1 MIIQIKN
8 LLDESQTKKARNF
21 VERADF
27 VEGRETNRGSKI
39 KNNEQIR
46 QNDPEQSDIAGMIV
60 HALLNN
66 DDVLNTAFPRGI
78 PGPTFSRYQPGMYYG
93 LHMDEAIMNTKPK
106 PLRTDMSVTV
116 FLSSADEYDG
126 GELELWTGTEPQHV
140 KLDAGDAVVYPTGV
154 IHQVRP
160 VTRGTRY
167 AAVTWIQSQ
176 IPELKHRQ
184 ILSHYY
190 QLVARMGAKA
200 DETDRLLMESVRTG
214 LYRLWMEL

>member
-1 MIIQIKN
+1 MIIQIKS
-8 LLDESQTKKARNF
+8 LLDESQTKKARSF

-27 VEGRETNRGSKI
+27 VEGRETNRSSHI

-46 QNDPEQSDIAGMIV
+46 QNDPEQSDIASMIV

-78 PGPTFSRYQPGMYYG
+78 PGPTFSRYQSGMYYG

-126 GELELWTGTEPQHV
+126 GELELWTGTEPQHI
-140 KLDAGDAVVYPTGV
+140 KLDAGDAVVYPTGL

>member
-1 MIIQIKN
+1 MIIQIKH
-8 LLDESQTKKARNF
+8 LLDESQTKKARDF
-21 VERADF
+21 VEQADF
-27 VEGRETNRGSKI
+27 VEGRETNCGSKI

-46 QNDPEQSDIAGMIV
+46 QNDPVQSDIGGMIV

-140 KLDAGDAVVYPTGV
+140 KLEAGDAVVYPTGV
-154 IHQVRP
+154 IHQVCP

-200 DETDRLLMESVRTG
+200 DENDRLLMESVRTG